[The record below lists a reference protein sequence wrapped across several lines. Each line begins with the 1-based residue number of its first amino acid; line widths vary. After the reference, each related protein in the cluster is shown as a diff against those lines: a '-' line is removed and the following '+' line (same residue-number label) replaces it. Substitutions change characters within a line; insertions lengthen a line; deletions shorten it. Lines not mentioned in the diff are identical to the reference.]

1 MMRQVKILGLSIGSS
16 VLRPLTTNSRTF
28 SSARGER
35 LFVCC
40 VCGKEF
46 PSAAVLKAHYNFRH
60 TASILNLLRMDPIKT
75 YTRIFGKKIQR
86 QNSCELRF
94 GNGLV
99 VNVR

>member
-1 MMRQVKILGLSIGSS
+1 MRQVKIQGLSIGTSVMRILTKSS
-16 VLRPLTTNSRTF
+16 RPF
-28 SSARGER
+28 SSGHAEA

-46 PSAAVLKAHYNFRH
+46 PSAAILKAHYNFRH
-60 TASILNLLRMDPIKT
+60 TAAILNLLRKDPINT
-75 YTRIFGKKIQR
+75 YTRIFEKQVQR
-86 QNSCELRF
+86 QNNCELRF